1 MDIQRFISA
10 RKALGYSQK
19 ELSDGICTQT
29 TLSRFENNG
38 QIPTVK
44 ILIQLC
50 HRLNLGLGELFPE
63 VGVEE
68 NELNRQL
75 AQAEFNFILRE
86 YQKAEEILEKINSEN
101 VFSFPFEPKEGDY
114 LSLKNNL
121 RKYEYLNLIFINNK
135 WIEEVYT
142 CSYRECE
149 TDIYT
154 TIKTGVAFLS
164 DNIV

>member
-1 MDIQRFISA
+1 M
-10 RKALGYSQK
+10 
-19 ELSDGICTQT
+19 
-29 TLSRFENNG
+29 
-38 QIPTVK
+38 K
-44 ILIQLC
+44 ILLEEKILVTHSKKSSRYYWILETVTGTQVGSEGQTEFSATSSEKGYIQD
-50 HRLNLGLGELFPE
+50 
-63 VGVEE
+63 
-68 NELNRQL
+68 
-75 AQAEFNFILRE
+75 I
-86 YQKAEEILEKINSEN
+86 KEEILEKINEEN
-101 VFSFPFEPKEGDY
+101 IFSFPYTPKEGDY

-149 TDIYT
+149 TDVYT